1 MPAPTHLAGRRPPS
15 AGDGPTPRR
24 RRVTRSVGA
33 ALATLL
39 FASLLPGCGA
49 LTPSAGGASA
59 KGPLRVWIME
69 PGNPELRA
77 FFTSAT
83 GEFESAHPGDR
94 VAVQFVPWASAH
106 DQFVTA
112 IGGGQMPDV
121 AEMGSTWT
129 PEFGDIGAL
138 EPAELGGGG
147 EPGGVGRFVA
157 SLVEG
162 ATVDGT
168 VYGVPWYA
176 GARALIYRT
185 DVLATLGQSVPR
197 TWDELLTVGRAIRD
211 RTGKAAFGVA
221 GNAAHYVLPMV
232 WQNGGEIA
240 YRKDGVWRSGMDSPE
255 AVAAVQ
261 FYADLY
267 RTEHFAP
274 AGALSWNAR
283 DVRKAFEAGDLAMMI
298 GGAWDL
304 RPILAAHP
312 ELAGKVGTALLPAG
326 PTGDRDSFAGGSHLV
341 VFSGT
346 KKEALARRY
355 LDFLLDPGRVAA
367 FTTQIGFLPGARDA
381 LAAAT
386 PADPLYQTFSAQ
398 LEDHSRSYPPTREWG
413 GFEADGLFTSAVQQV
428 MAGKRTAAQAMKD
441 VARTMDA
448 AFGG

>member
-1 MPAPTHLAGRRPPS
+1 MRR
-15 AGDGPTPRR
+15 ALFI
-24 RRVTRSVGA
+24 
-33 ALATLL
+33 ALAV
-39 FASLLPGCGA
+39 ALLPGCGA
-49 LTPSAGGASA
+49 LTPSAGGFSA
-59 KGPLRVWIME
+59 RGPLQVWIME

-83 GEFESAHPGDR
+83 ADFEAAHPGDR

-129 PEFGDIGAL
+129 PEFADIGAL
-138 EPAELGGGG
+138 EPADLARGMGGAPPTKAAGAAKDGGGDDGADG
-147 EPGGVGRFVA
+147 EDRYVA

-176 GARALIYRT
+176 GARALIYRK
-185 DVLATLGQSVPR
+185 DVLASLGLSVPT
-197 TWDELLTVGRAIRD
+197 TWAELVSVGRAIRD
-211 RTGKAAFGVA
+211 RAGMAAFGVA
-221 GNAAHYVLPMV
+221 GNATHYVMTMV
-232 WQNGGEIA
+232 WQNGGELA
-240 YRKDGVWRSGMDSPE
+240 YRKGGVWRSGMSSPE

-267 RTEHFAP
+267 RTERFAP

-298 GGAWDL
+298 GGGWDL
-304 RPILAAHP
+304 RPLLAARP

-326 PTGDRDSFAGGSHLV
+326 PAGGRDSFAGGSHLV
-341 VFSGT
+341 TFAGT
-346 KKEALARRY
+346 KKAALARRY
-355 LDFLLDPGRVAA
+355 VDFLLDPGRVTA
-367 FTTQIGFLPGARDA
+367 FTTKIGFLPGARDA

-386 PADPLYQTFSAQ
+386 PSDPLYQPFSAQ
-398 LEDHSRSYPPTREWG
+398 LEAHSRSYPPTREWG

-441 VARTMDA
+441 VAKTMDA
-448 AFGG
+448 AFSG

>member
-1 MPAPTHLAGRRPPS
+1 MRRAVSTVLAL
-15 AGDGPTPRR
+15 
-24 RRVTRSVGA
+24 V
-33 ALATLL
+33 LL
-39 FASLLPGCGA
+39 GGCGA
-49 LTPSAGGASA
+49 LTPSAGGSKAS
-59 KGPLRVWIME
+59 GPLQVWIME
-69 PGNPELRA
+69 PGSPELRA

-83 GEFESAHPGDR
+83 TEFEAGHPGDR
-94 VAVQFVPWASAH
+94 VQVQFVPWASAH

-112 IGGGQMPDV
+112 IGGGQVPDV

-138 EPAELGGGG
+138 EPADLGGNDAD
-147 EPGGVGRFVA
+147 PAGRYVP

-162 ATVDGT
+162 ATIDGT

-176 GARALIYRT
+176 GARALIYRS
-185 DVLATLGQSVPR
+185 DVLASLGLSAPT
-197 TWDELLTVGRAIRD
+197 TWDELLSVGRAIRD
-211 RTGKAAFGVA
+211 RTGMAAFGVA
-221 GNAAHYVLPMV
+221 GNAEHYVLPMV

-240 YRKDGVWRSGMDSPE
+240 YQKGGVWRSGMDSPQ

-267 RTEHFAP
+267 RTERFAP

-304 RPILAAHP
+304 KALLAAHP

-326 PTGDRDSFAGGSHLV
+326 PAGDRDTFAGGSHLV

-346 KKEALARRY
+346 KKAALARRY
-355 LDFLLDPGRVAA
+355 LDFLVEPARVAA
-367 FTTQIGFLPGARDA
+367 FTTKIGFLPGARDA
-381 LAAAT
+381 IAAASS
-386 PADPLYQTFSAQ
+386 DPLYQPFSAQ
-398 LEDHSRSYPPTREWG
+398 LEDHSRTYPPTREWG
-413 GFEADGLFTSAVQQV
+413 TFEADGLFTSAVQQV

-441 VARTMDA
+441 VAKAMDS

>member
-1 MPAPTHLAGRRPPS
+1 MRR
-15 AGDGPTPRR
+15 ALLL
-24 RRVTRSVGA
+24 
-33 ALATLL
+33 ALAV
-39 FASLLPGCGA
+39 ALLPGCGA
-49 LTPSAGGASA
+49 LTPSEGGHSA
-59 KGPLRVWIME
+59 TGPLQVWIME
-69 PGNPELRA
+69 PGNPELRD

-83 GEFESAHPGDR
+83 GEFEAAHPGDR
-94 VAVQFVPWASAH
+94 VQVQFVPWASAH

-138 EPAELGGGG
+138 EPAGLG
-147 EPGGVGRFVA
+147 ESGRFFVR

-176 GARALIYRT
+176 GARALIYRA
-185 DVLATLGQSVPR
+185 DVLDSLGLPVPT
-197 TWDELLTVGRAIRD
+197 TWDELLTVGRTIRD
-211 RTGKAAFGVA
+211 RTGMAAFGVA

-240 YRKDGVWRSGMDSPE
+240 YRKGGVWRSGMSSPE
-255 AVAAVQ
+255 AIAAVQ

-267 RTEHFAP
+267 RVERFAP

-304 RPILAAHP
+304 RPLLAAHP
-312 ELAGKVGTALLPAG
+312 EMAGKIGTALLPAG
-326 PTGDRDSFAGGSHLV
+326 PSGTRDSFAGGSHLV

-346 KKEALARRY
+346 KKTATARRY
-355 LDFLLDPGRVAA
+355 LDFLLEPGRVAA
-367 FTTQIGFLPGARDA
+367 FTTKIGFLPGARDA

-386 PADPLYQTFSAQ
+386 PADPLYRTFSVQ
-398 LEDHSRSYPPTREWG
+398 LEDHSRTYPPTREWG
-413 GFEADGLFTSAVQQV
+413 SFEADGLFTSAVQQV
-428 MAGKRTAAQAMKD
+428 MAGKRTAAQAMKE
-441 VARTMDA
+441 VAKVMDA

>member
-1 MPAPTHLAGRRPPS
+1 MRR
-15 AGDGPTPRR
+15 ALLL
-24 RRVTRSVGA
+24 
-33 ALATLL
+33 ALAVV
-39 FASLLPGCGA
+39 LLPGCGA
-49 LTPSAGGASA
+49 LTPSGGGHSA
-59 KGPLRVWIME
+59 TGPLQVWIME

-83 GEFESAHPGDR
+83 SEFEAAHPGDR

-106 DQFVTA
+106 DQFITA

-138 EPAELGGGG
+138 EPAGLDETD
-147 EPGGVGRFVA
+147 RFVG
-157 SLVEG
+157 SLIEG

-185 DVLATLGQSVPR
+185 DVLASLGLSVPT
-197 TWDELLTVGRAIRD
+197 TWEELLSVGQAIRD
-211 RTGKAAFGVA
+211 RTGMAAFGVA

-232 WQNGGEIA
+232 WQWGGEIA
-240 YRKDGVWRSGMDSPE
+240 YRKGGVWRSGMDSPE
-255 AVAAVQ
+255 AIAAVQ

-267 RTEHFAP
+267 RRERFAP

-304 RPILAAHP
+304 RPLLAAHP

-326 PTGDRDSFAGGSHLV
+326 PSGERDSFAGGSHLV

-346 KKEALARRY
+346 KKAAAARRY
-355 LDFLLDPGRVAA
+355 LDFLLDPGRVAS
-367 FTTQIGFLPGARDA
+367 FTTKIGFLPGALDA
-381 LAAAT
+381 LSAAT
-386 PADPLYQTFSAQ
+386 PPDPLYRTFSAQ

-428 MAGKRTAAQAMKD
+428 MAGKRSAAQAMKD
-441 VARTMDA
+441 VAKAMDA

>member
-1 MPAPTHLAGRRPPS
+1 MRR
-15 AGDGPTPRR
+15 ALLL
-24 RRVTRSVGA
+24 
-33 ALATLL
+33 ALAV
-39 FASLLPGCGA
+39 ALLPGCGA
-49 LTPSAGGASA
+49 LTPSAGGSSA
-59 KGPLRVWIME
+59 KGPLQVWIME

-77 FFTSAT
+77 FFTSAST
-83 GEFESAHPGDR
+83 EFEAAHPGDR

-138 EPAELGGGG
+138 EPAGIGGPGSAGGGD
-147 EPGGVGRFVA
+147 GRYVA

-185 DVLATLGQSVPR
+185 DVLASLGLTVPT

-211 RTGKAAFGVA
+211 RTGMAAFGVA
-221 GNAAHYVLPMV
+221 GNAPHYVLPMV

-240 YRKDGVWRSGMDSPE
+240 YRKGGVWRSGMDSPE

-267 RTEHFAP
+267 RTERFAP

-298 GGAWDL
+298 GGGL
-304 RPILAAHP
+304 GPPAHP
-312 ELAGKVGTALLPAG
+312 GRP
-326 PTGDRDSFAGGSHLV
+326 PRTGRQ
-341 VFSGT
+341 
-346 KKEALARRY
+346 
-355 LDFLLDPGRVAA
+355 GR
-367 FTTQIGFLPGARDA
+367 QR
-381 LAAAT
+381 
-386 PADPLYQTFSAQ
+386 
-398 LEDHSRSYPPTREWG
+398 PPTRRPRRRPGQLRRRQPPRRLLRHQERG
-413 GFEADGLFTSAVQQV
+413 
-428 MAGKRTAAQAMKD
+428 AGPPLPRLPPRARPGWPPSPPRSVSSPAPATPSPRPPPPTRSTGRSPPSWRITP
-441 VARTMDA
+441 ARTRRRENGA
-448 AFGG
+448 ASRPTASSPVPSSK

>member
-1 MPAPTHLAGRRPPS
+1 MRR
-15 AGDGPTPRR
+15 AILL
-24 RRVTRSVGA
+24 
-33 ALATLL
+33 ALAV
-39 FASLLPGCGA
+39 ALLPGCGA
-49 LTPSAGGASA
+49 LTPSTKGSSA

-69 PGNPELRA
+69 PGSPDLRA
-77 FFTSAT
+77 FLTSAT
-83 GEFESAHPGDR
+83 GDFEAAHPGDR
-94 VAVQFVPWASAH
+94 VQVQFVPWASAH

-112 IGGGQMPDV
+112 IGGGQVPDV

-138 EPAELGGGG
+138 EPADLTGGY
-147 EPGGVGRFVA
+147 VQ
-157 SLVEG
+157 SLVDG
-162 ATVDGT
+162 ATVEGK

-185 DVLATLGQSVPR
+185 DVLASLGLTVPT
-197 TWDELLTVGRAIRD
+197 TWDQLLTVGRAIRD
-211 RTGKAAFGVA
+211 RTHLAAFGVA
-221 GNAAHYVLPMV
+221 GNAEHYVLPMV

-240 YRKDGVWRSGMDSPE
+240 YRKGGVWRSGMTSPQ

-304 RPILAAHP
+304 RALLAAHP

-326 PTGDRDSFAGGSHLV
+326 PGGDRDTFAGGSHLV
-341 VFSGT
+341 VFNGT

-355 LDFLLDPGRVAA
+355 IAFLLDPARVEA
-367 FTTQIGFLPGARDA
+367 FTTKIGFLPGRSDA
-381 LAAAT
+381 VAGAT
-386 PADPLYQTFSAQ
+386 PADPLYRPFTDQ
-398 LEDHSRSYPPTREWG
+398 LEAHSRTYPPTRDWG
-413 GFEADGLFTSAVQQV
+413 AFEADGLFTNTVQQV
-428 MAGKRTAAQAMKD
+428 MAGKMSAAQAMKV
-441 VARTMDA
+441 VAKTMDA
-448 AFGG
+448 AFSG

>member
-1 MPAPTHLAGRRPPS
+1 MRR
-15 AGDGPTPRR
+15 GLLL
-24 RRVTRSVGA
+24 
-33 ALATLL
+33 ALAIV
-39 FASLLPGCGA
+39 LLPGCGA
-49 LTPSAGGASA
+49 LTPSAGGSSA
-59 KGPLRVWIME
+59 NGPLQVWIME

-83 GEFESAHPGDR
+83 TEFEAAHPGDR

-121 AEMGSTWT
+121 TEMGSTWT

-138 EPAELGGGG
+138 EPAEIGAD
-147 EPGGVGRFVA
+147 RFVP

-185 DVLATLGQSVPR
+185 DVLAALGLSVPA
-197 TWDELLTVGRAIRD
+197 TWDELLTVGRVIRD
-211 RTGKAAFGVA
+211 RTGMAPFGVA

-240 YRKDGVWRSGMDSPE
+240 YRKGGVWRSGMDSPE

-267 RTEHFAP
+267 RAERFAP

-304 RPILAAHP
+304 RPMLAAHP
-312 ELAGKVGTALLPAG
+312 ELAGKIGSALLPAG

-346 KKEALARRY
+346 KKAATARRY
-355 LDFLLDPGRVAA
+355 LDFLLAPSRVAA
-367 FTTQIGFLPGARDA
+367 FTAKIGFLPGARDA

-386 PADPLYQTFSAQ
+386 PADPLYRPFSAQ
-398 LEDHSRSYPPTREWG
+398 LEDHSRTYPPTREWG

-428 MAGKRTAAQAMKD
+428 MAGKRTAAQAMND
-441 VARTMDA
+441 VAKTMDA

>member
-1 MPAPTHLAGRRPPS
+1 MRR
-15 AGDGPTPRR
+15 TLLL
-24 RRVTRSVGA
+24 
-33 ALATLL
+33 ALAV
-39 FASLLPGCGA
+39 ALLPGCGA
-49 LTPSAGGASA
+49 LTPSAGGSSA
-59 KGPLRVWIME
+59 KGPLQVWIME
-69 PGNPELRA
+69 PGNPELRS

-83 GEFESAHPGDR
+83 TDFEAAHPGDR

-106 DQFVTA
+106 DQFVTS
-112 IGGGQMPDV
+112 IGGGQIPDV

-138 EPAELGGGG
+138 EPADLARGTGGAPPIPAAGAAKGRGEGDGAGG
-147 EPGGVGRFVA
+147 DGRFVA

-185 DVLATLGQSVPR
+185 DVLSSLGLSVPT

-211 RTGKAAFGVA
+211 RTGMAAFGVA
-221 GNAAHYVLPMV
+221 GNAPHYVLPMV

-240 YRKDGVWRSGMDSPE
+240 YRKGGVWRSGMESPE

-298 GGAWDL
+298 GGGWDL
-304 RPILAAHP
+304 RPLLAAHP

-326 PTGDRDSFAGGSHLV
+326 PAATGTASPAAAIS
-341 VFSGT
+341 SCSP
-346 KKEALARRY
+346 APRRRHW
-355 LDFLLDPGRVAA
+355 PAA
-367 FTTQIGFLPGARDA
+367 TSTTSSSLPGWPRSRRRSASSPAPATAWRQRPRQTRCTGRSP
-381 LAAAT
+381 LSSSIT
-386 PADPLYQTFSAQ
+386 PA
-398 LEDHSRSYPPTREWG
+398 PTRRRENG
-413 GFEADGLFTSAVQQV
+413 AAS
-428 MAGKRTAAQAMKD
+428 RPTASSR
-441 VARTMDA
+441 VRSNR
-448 AFGG
+448 

>member
-1 MPAPTHLAGRRPPS
+1 MRRAVLLAL
-15 AGDGPTPRR
+15 
-24 RRVTRSVGA
+24 SVA
-33 ALATLL
+33 
-39 FASLLPGCGA
+39 LLPGCGA
-49 LTPSAGGASA
+49 LTPSATGSSA

-69 PGNPELRA
+69 PGSPDLRT
-77 FFTSAT
+77 FLTSAT
-83 GEFESAHPGDR
+83 GDFQAAHPGDR
-94 VAVQFVPWASAH
+94 VQVQFVPWASAH

-112 IGGGQMPDV
+112 IGGGQVPDV

-138 EPAELGGGG
+138 APADLSGGY
-147 EPGGVGRFVA
+147 VQ
-157 SLVEG
+157 SLVDG
-162 ATVDGT
+162 ATVEGK

-185 DVLATLGQSVPR
+185 DVLTSLGLAAPT
-197 TWDELLTVGRAIRD
+197 TWDQLLTVGRAIRD
-211 RTGKAAFGVA
+211 RTHMAAFGVA
-221 GNAAHYVLPMV
+221 GNAEHYVLPMV

-240 YRKDGVWRSGMDSPE
+240 YRKGGVWRSGMTSPQ

-304 RPILAAHP
+304 RALLAAHP

-326 PTGDRDSFAGGSHLV
+326 PGGDRDPFAGGSHLV

-355 LDFLLDPGRVAA
+355 IAFLRDPAPERLVEQQRHRQPGGHGGGHAGKPEHRRGEEHLPEVGVGQQVAVVLQPDEA
-367 FTTQIGFLPGARDA
+367 ALPRRQVRQAGGAERQPDGA
-381 LAAAT
+381 
-386 PADPLYQTFSAQ
+386 
-398 LEDHSRSYPPTREWG
+398 
-413 GFEADGLFTSAVQQV
+413 ADGIDDEPEHDQQRRRQEEPGEDLLV
-428 MAGKRTAAQAMKD
+428 ERPARRPEAASH
-441 VARTMDA
+441 
-448 AFGG
+448 

>member
-1 MPAPTHLAGRRPPS
+1 MRR
-15 AGDGPTPRR
+15 ALLL
-24 RRVTRSVGA
+24 
-33 ALATLL
+33 ALAVV
-39 FASLLPGCGA
+39 LLPGCGA
-49 LTPSAGGASA
+49 LTPSDGGHSA
-59 KGPLRVWIME
+59 TGPLQVWIME

-83 GEFESAHPGDR
+83 SEFEAAHPGHR

-106 DQFVTA
+106 DQFITA

-138 EPAELGGGG
+138 EPAGLDETD
-147 EPGGVGRFVA
+147 RFVG
-157 SLVEG
+157 SLIEG

-185 DVLATLGQSVPR
+185 DVLASLGLSVPT
-197 TWDELLTVGRAIRD
+197 TWDEVLTVGQAIRD
-211 RTGKAAFGVA
+211 RTGMAAFGVA

-232 WQNGGEIA
+232 WQWGGEIA
-240 YRKDGVWRSGMDSPE
+240 YRKGGVWRSGMDSPE
-255 AVAAVQ
+255 AIAAVQ

-267 RTEHFAP
+267 RRERFAP

-304 RPILAAHP
+304 RPLLAAHP

-326 PTGDRDSFAGGSHLV
+326 PSGERDSFAGGSHLV

-346 KKEALARRY
+346 RKASTARRY
-355 LDFLLDPGRVAA
+355 LDFLLDPVRVAS
-367 FTTQIGFLPGARDA
+367 FTTKIGFLPGALDA
-381 LAAAT
+381 LSAAT
-386 PADPLYQTFSAQ
+386 PPDPLYKTFSAQ

-441 VARTMDA
+441 VAKTMDA